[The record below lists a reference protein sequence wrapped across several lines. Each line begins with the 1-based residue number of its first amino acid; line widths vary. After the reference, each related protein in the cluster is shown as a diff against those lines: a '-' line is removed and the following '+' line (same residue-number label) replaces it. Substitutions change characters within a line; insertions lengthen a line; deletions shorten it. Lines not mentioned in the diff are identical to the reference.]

1 MSKFQIYLA
10 GGMQDMSFEES
21 NEWRTYMNNQLEGC
35 RVINPNDFYNMTARM
50 HYSQHEVREFDLYY
64 LKRSD
69 LIIVNFNNP
78 QSIGTAQEIAIAKEY
93 NIPVIGLNESRAELH
108 PWLLDCVNKMFSNRL
123 ELVNYVQSFYG
134 FA

>member
-1 MSKFQIYLA
+1 VSKFQIYLA

-78 QSIGTAQEIAIAKEY
+78 QS
-93 NIPVIGLNESRAELH
+93 VIGLNESRAELH